1 MGSGPPR
8 GLGSLRHSGMPE
20 SCPLWVQPWRAW
32 ERGERTAG
40 ATSLLSLNPGLKAR
54 SSRPP
59 PARHGAECWRNA
71 PNRVGMGG
79 GWGGLALGDSA
90 RGACS
95 CPALLLGHWLAAW
108 SNLNQSHSNINTSFP
123 AFKMFC
129 FPCKMNH
136 KSARGAACS
145 THPFPPPPSSAS
157 EGTACRGG
165 PERFLG
171 RWMGAAA
178 QRGFAELPKWGLSRF
193 RLAFRFHSAPIPSAP
208 GAKPLSAAL
217 STGGRACPIHCHQH
231 GHLSPP
237 RHLSGPSG
245 PSKTRPLGGV
255 WTIASCCLRH
265 LGTRN
270 AAVRGLCDKEGV
282 GNGASPKGTGL

>member
-1 MGSGPPR
+1 MPQKGSG
-8 GLGSLRHSGMPE
+8 
-20 SCPLWVQPWRAW
+20 W
-32 ERGERTAG
+32 
-40 ATSLLSLNPGLKAR
+40 
-54 SSRPP
+54 
-59 PARHGAECWRNA
+59 
-71 PNRVGMGG
+71 GG
-79 GWGGLALGDSA
+79 GRGGLALGDSA
-90 RGACS
+90 RGVCS

-282 GNGASPKGTGL
+282 GNGASPKETGL